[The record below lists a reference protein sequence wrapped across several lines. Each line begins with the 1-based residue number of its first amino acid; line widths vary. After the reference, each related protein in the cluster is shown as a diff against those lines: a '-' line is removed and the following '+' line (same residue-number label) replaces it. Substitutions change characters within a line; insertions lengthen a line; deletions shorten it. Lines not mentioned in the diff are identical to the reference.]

1 MHSAIRFSVASLDEL
16 AVNLDWS
23 PSSLGAPE
31 TVNTFIHNV
40 GGRDWLQ
47 DSRWKHLP
55 SFLFCRD
62 ATHSGHYG
70 CTSWGGGVLGHGDK
84 PSKGI
89 LYS

>member
-1 MHSAIRFSVASLDEL
+1 MVDCLFGRTGATVNFLCPDGAKMHSAIRFSVASLDEL

-47 DSRWKHLP
+47 VETP
-55 SFLFCRD
+55 SVLF
-62 ATHSGHYG
+62 
-70 CTSWGGGVLGHGDK
+70 
-84 PSKGI
+84 I
-89 LYS
+89 L